1 VTIVKQLDSDLKEA
15 LKSRDSLKLS
25 VIRMLKASL
34 KNKEIEKM
42 KELTDDDVL
51 SVLLSHSKQRKES
64 IEQFNLAGRTDLA
77 QKEQKEL
84 EIIQYYLPKQ
94 LSNKEIDDIIISSIK
109 EASATSLRDIGIVM
123 KIVMPKLKGSAD
135 GKYVNQ
141 RVRELLDS

>member
-1 VTIVKQLDSDLKEA
+1 MTIVKQLDSDLKEA